1 MSVPTMFK
9 VPMNVLFST
18 GLPAAENIIY
28 QASRESLIKDC
39 LRKNEG
45 ALNEKGSFVAKI
57 GNVNDATPDTVYVV
71 KNADTE
77 NTVEWNGSNK
87 PIDAAIF
94 LQLYQKIIDHFGK
107 KQIWIRDAFIVN
119 NSGQNVNIRTINEDS
134 LGNLFVQNM
143 FSEPSKNELKN
154 FNPDWYMVHA
164 PEFFA
169 DSAIDGIDEKD
180 FFMVNYETKT
190 MLIGG
195 AIFTTNIKHR
205 ILSILMEH
213 SL

>member
-1 MSVPTMFK
+1 MSVPPMFK

-18 GLPAAENIIY
+18 GLPAAENITY
-28 QASRESLIKDC
+28 QSSRESLLKDC
-39 LRKNEG
+39 LGKNEA
-45 ALNEKGSFVAKI
+45 ALNEEGIFVEKI
-57 GNVNDATPDTVYVV
+57 EDKDGATSDIVYVV
-71 KNADTE
+71 KDSFTE
-77 NTVEWNGSNK
+77 NIVEWNDFNK
-87 PIDAAIF
+87 PIDSTIF

-107 KQIWIRDAFIVN
+107 KQLWIRDAFVFN
-119 NSGQNVNIRTINEDS
+119 DSGQRVNIRSINEDPT
-134 LGNLFVQNM
+134 GNLVVLDM
-143 FSEPSKNELKN
+143 FSQPSKNELEN
-154 FNPDWYMVHA
+154 FNPDWYLVHA

-169 DSAIDGIDEKD
+169 DSATGGISEKE

-195 AIFTTNIKHR
+195 KSLTANIKQR

>member
-1 MSVPTMFK
+1 MSVPPMFK
-9 VPMNVLFST
+9 VPMNLLFST

-45 ALNEKGSFVAKI
+45 ALDEEGIFVAKI

-71 KNADTE
+71 KNTATE

-94 LQLYQKIIDHFGK
+94 LIDHFGK

-119 NSGQNVNIRTINEDS
+119 NSGQNVNIRTINEDP

-154 FNPDWYMVHA
+154 FNPDWYLVHA

-169 DSAIDGIDEKD
+169 DSAIEGIDEKD

-195 AIFTTNIKHR
+195 KILTAYIKHR

>member
-1 MSVPTMFK
+1 MSVPPMFK

-18 GLPAAENIIY
+18 GLPVAENITY
-28 QASRESLIKDC
+28 QSSRERLLKDC
-39 LRKNEG
+39 LEMNEA
-45 ALNEKGSFVAKI
+45 ALNEEGIFVEK
-57 GNVNDATPDTVYVV
+57 VEDTDDATSDIIYVV
-71 KNADTE
+71 KDSFTE
-77 NTVEWNGSNK
+77 NTIEWNDFNK
-87 PIDAAIF
+87 PIDSTTF

-107 KQIWIRDAFIVN
+107 KQIWIRDAFVFN
-119 NSGQNVNIRTINEDS
+119 DSGQKVNIRSINENPA
-134 LGNLFVQNM
+134 GNLASLDM
-143 FSEPSKNELKN
+143 FSQPSKNELQN
-154 FNPDWYMVHA
+154 FNPDWYLVHA

-169 DSAIDGIDEKD
+169 DSATGGISEKE

-195 AIFTTNIKHR
+195 KSLTANIKDK

>member
-1 MSVPTMFK
+1 MSVPPMFK

-18 GLPAAENIIY
+18 GLPAAENITY
-28 QASRESLIKDC
+28 QSSRESLLKDC
-39 LRKNEG
+39 LGKNEA
-45 ALNEKGSFVAKI
+45 ALNEEGIFVEKI
-57 GNVNDATPDTVYVV
+57 EDKDGATSDIVYVV
-71 KNADTE
+71 KDSFTE
-77 NTVEWNGSNK
+77 NIVEWNDFNK
-87 PIDAAIF
+87 PIDSTIF

-119 NSGQNVNIRTINEDS
+119 NSGQNVNIRTINEDP

-143 FSEPSKNELKN
+143 FSEPSKNELEN
-154 FNPDWYMVHA
+154 FNPDWYLVHA

-169 DSAIDGIDEKD
+169 NSAIEGIDEKD

>member
-1 MSVPTMFK
+1 MSVPPTFK

-18 GLPAAENIIY
+18 GLPAAENITY
-28 QASRESLIKDC
+28 QSSRESLLKDC
-39 LRKNEG
+39 LEKNEA
-45 ALNEKGSFVAKI
+45 ALKEKGISVEKTA
-57 GNVNDATPDTVYVV
+57 NADDPTSDVVYVV
-71 KNADTE
+71 KDLLTE
-77 NTVEWNGSNK
+77 NTVEWNDFNK
-87 PIDAAIF
+87 PIASIIF

-107 KQIWIRDAFIVN
+107 KQIWIRDAFVFN
-119 NSGQNVNIRTINEDS
+119 DSGQRVNIRSINEEPA
-134 LGNLFVQNM
+134 GNLVVLDM
-143 FSEPSKNELKN
+143 FSEPSKNELEN
-154 FNPDWYMVHA
+154 FNPDWYLVHA

-169 DSAIDGIDEKD
+169 DSATGGISEKE

-195 AIFTTNIKHR
+195 KSLTADIKQR

>member
-1 MSVPTMFK
+1 
-9 VPMNVLFST
+9 MNLLFST

-39 LRKNEG
+39 LKKNEG

-57 GNVNDATPDTVYVV
+57 GNVNDATSHTVYVV
-71 KNADTE
+71 KNTATE
-77 NTVEWNGSNK
+77 NTVEWNGGNK
-87 PIDAAIF
+87 PIDSTIF

-107 KQIWIRDAFIVN
+107 KQLWIRDAFVFN
-119 NSGQNVNIRTINEDS
+119 DSGQRVNIRSINEEPA
-134 LGNLFVQNM
+134 GNLVVLDM
-143 FSEPSKNELKN
+143 FSEPSKNELEN
-154 FNPDWYMVHA
+154 FNPDWYLVHA
-164 PEFFA
+164 PGFFA
-169 DSAIDGIDEKD
+169 DSATDGINEKD
-180 FFMVNYETKT
+180 FFMINYETKT

-195 AIFTTNIKHR
+195 KSLTANIKQR

>member
-1 MSVPTMFK
+1 MSVPPMFK

-18 GLPAAENIIY
+18 GLPAAENITY
-28 QASRESLIKDC
+28 QSSRESLLKDC
-39 LRKNEG
+39 LEKNEA
-45 ALNEKGSFVAKI
+45 ALKEEGISVEKTANADDPTSDV
-57 GNVNDATPDTVYVV
+57 VYVV
-71 KNADTE
+71 KDSLSE
-77 NTVEWNGSNK
+77 NTVEWNDFNK
-87 PIDAAIF
+87 PIESTIF

-107 KQIWIRDAFIVN
+107 KQLWIRDAFIIN
-119 NSGQNVNIRTINEDS
+119 DGAQKMNIRSINENPA
-134 LGNLFVQNM
+134 GNLVVLDM
-143 FSEPSKNELKN
+143 FSQPSKNELEN
-154 FNPDWYMVHA
+154 FNPDWYLVHA

-169 DSAIDGIDEKD
+169 DSATGGISEKE

-195 AIFTTNIKHR
+195 KSLTADIKQR